1 LRPSSGSGIGTADIS
16 ADDQNTLI
24 RSAGNW
30 LVVNGIKDDE
40 VDKYSQ
46 PAETQY
52 APSIPSIAP
61 GAPTGSNGGGGIDH
75 LRQMVSQGQVP
86 SLDELKSLVL
96 PPAH

>member
-1 LRPSSGSGIGTADIS
+1 
-16 ADDQNTLI
+16 
-24 RSAGNW
+24 
-30 LVVNGIKDDE
+30 VNGIKDDQ
-40 VDKYSQ
+40 VDQYSQ

-86 SLDELKSLVL
+86 SLDELKNLVL